1 MDDLAVAFWGS
12 RTLPRVLAHLTED
25 PGDELTLTQLQ
36 AALGA
41 NRESLHRALQR
52 AVATGVVT
60 RRKVGSQYVYQAD
73 ESSPLF
79 AEVRSLCSKI
89 LGPAGI
95 LASALGAAG
104 PDLVEQAFIYGST
117 ARGTARRVSD
127 IDVMVIGGASD
138 FDLAEVLRDAVERIP
153 RTVNALVYTRHET
166 EEAMAHGNAFLL
178 EVWAQP
184 KVMLVGREEDLPRI
198 PPEMRR

>member
-1 MDDLAVAFWGS
+1 VDDLAVAFWGS
-12 RTLPRVLAHLTED
+12 RTLPLVLAHLTED
-25 PGDELTLTQLQ
+25 PYEELTLSQLQ

-60 RRKVGSQYVYQAD
+60 RRRVGNQYVYRAD
-73 ESSPLF
+73 ESSPLYP
-79 AEVRSLCSKI
+79 EVRSLCSKM
-89 LGPAGI
+89 LGPEGV

-104 PDLVEQAFIYGST
+104 PGKVEQAFIYGST

-127 IDVMVIGGASD
+127 IDVMVLGGVSD
-138 FDLAEVLRDAVERIP
+138 FDLADILRDAFQRIP
-153 RTVNALVYTRHET
+153 RTVNAFAYTRREV
-166 EEAMAHGNAFLL
+166 EDGMAHGNAFLL

-184 KVMLVGREEDLPRI
+184 KVMLVGRKDDLPQI